1 MFFLTHFLYFAV
13 MFRRPYFWIIA
24 GFLSLCFLGQ
34 GLSTLSAQT
43 LTPREIKPGRE
54 KITIQLPKDYRW
66 DTRKVPK
73 DESSI
78 RAWTHHG
85 TLRAAASTSAA
96 TASALPELTL
106 EVTTIDRRYYPIR
119 AGSSVTDKLTMMQN
133 ADPMSRLD
141 IHQNKIQEK
150 LKAIIYTISPGEP
163 GDKQSSAED
172 ESYVLLGLAAEGPT
186 AFHEV
191 LLKIPRPLASPELI
205 AYWTNVLASSLI
217 E

>member
-1 MFFLTHFLYFAV
+1 
-13 MFRRPYFWIIA
+13 MFRPYYFWIIA
-24 GFLSLCFLGQ
+24 GFLTLCFLGQ
-34 GLSTLSAQT
+34 GLSELSAQT
-43 LTPREIKPGRE
+43 LSAREIKPGRE
-54 KITIQLPKDYRW
+54 KITLQLPRDYRW

-78 RAWTHHG
+78 RSWTYQG
-85 TLRAAASTSAA
+85 TLRTAAEPA
-96 TASALPELTL
+96 TALPDLTL

-141 IHQNKIQEK
+141 IHQNKIQEN
-150 LKAIIYTISPGEP
+150 LKAIIYTISPGNP
-163 GDKQSSAED
+163 GDELSSVED
-172 ESYVLLGLAAEGPT
+172 EPCILLGLAAEGPT

-191 LLKIPRPLASPELI
+191 LLKIPRSLSSPELI
-205 AYWTNVLASSLI
+205 AYWTNILSSCLI